1 MVPGECRA
9 QELHY
14 GVVVVALDGRNC
26 LTLARHGEGDA
37 RAHGLAV
44 KKNGARA
51 TYAVL
56 AAEVR
61 TSQMQFVTQE
71 VSQVCPR
78 LGIPTYAAAVH
89 LNGN

>member
-1 MVPGECRA
+1 MMPSERA
-9 QELHY
+9 AQQLHY
-14 GVVVVALDGRNC
+14 GVVVVAFDSRDF
-26 LTLARHGEGDA
+26 LAIARYGEGDA

-51 TYAVL
+51 TDAML
-56 AAEVR
+56 ATEVR
-61 TSQMQFVTQE
+61 ACQMQFVTQE